1 MERHRI
7 TRYVEPLR
15 EGGSLPGLVEVDDD
29 GLYVVKLR
37 GAGQG
42 VRALVSEIVV
52 GELARAVGLRVPD
65 LALLELDDAIGRA
78 EPDPEIQE
86 LLRASVGDNVGLDFL
101 PASLPFAM
109 HVDRVIPP
117 EESAAVVWLDLLTTN
132 VDRTPRN
139 PNLLWWHG
147 HLWLIDHGAALYRQH
162 AATLDAT
169 QADRPFPQIADHVLL
184 PLLGADSD
192 ARVASLRAAHA
203 RLAPLLTPE
212 LLAGIV
218 DQVPVEWVG
227 EHDYAAYLSARA
239 DVVGRLLDEGTV
251 LEVTASATT
260 GPGTGGLPRGPE
272 ARLGLGPRVG
282 APPTEDAPGADAA
295 PGAGGDDAVDED
307 ELRRRASG
315 DGPVDHGYG
324 A

>member
-1 MERHRI
+1 VERHRI

-52 GELARAVGLRVPD
+52 GELARAIGLRVPTI
-65 LALLELDDAIGRA
+65 ALLELDDAIGRA
-78 EPDPEIQE
+78 EPDREIQD
-86 LLRASVGDNVGLDFL
+86 LLRGSVGDNVGLDFL
-101 PASLPFAM
+101 PASLPFAI
-109 HVDRVIPP
+109 HAGREVPVD
-117 EESAAVVWLDLLTTN
+117 EAAAVVWLDLLTTN

-139 PNLLWWHG
+139 TNLLWWHG

-184 PLLGADSD
+184 PLLGADAP
-192 ARVASLRAAHA
+192 ARAATLRAAHE
-203 RLAPLLTPE
+203 RLAPLLTPQ
-212 LLAGIV
+212 LLARVVGE
-218 DQVPVEWVG
+218 VPEDWAG
-227 EHDYAAYLSARA
+227 EHDYAAYLAARV
-239 DVVGRLLDEGTV
+239 DVVARVLDDDGA
-251 LEVTASATT
+251 LEQTTSAST

-272 ARLGLGPRVG
+272 ARFGLGPRVG
-282 APPTEDAPGADAA
+282 APKADTPAE
-295 PGAGGDDAVDED
+295 PGDDA
-307 ELRRRASG
+307 AG
-315 DGPVDHGYG
+315 G
-324 A
+324 ADR

>member
-52 GELARAVGLRVPD
+52 GELARALGLRVPV

-78 EPDPEIQE
+78 EPDPEIQA
-86 LLRASVGDNVGLDFL
+86 LLRGSVGDNVGLDFL
-101 PASLPFAM
+101 PASLPFAI
-109 HVDRVIPP
+109 HADRAVPV
-117 EESAAVVWLDLLTTN
+117 EEAAAVVWLDLLTTN

-162 AATLDAT
+162 AATLGPGE
-169 QADRPFPQIADHVLL
+169 ADRPFPQIADHVLL
-184 PLLGADSD
+184 PLLGAAGA
-192 ARVASLRAAHA
+192 ARVETLRTAHE
-203 RLAPLLTPE
+203 RLAPLLTTE
-212 LLAGIV
+212 TLAGIV
-218 DQVPVEWVG
+218 GQVPVDWAG
-227 EHDYAAYLSARA
+227 DHDYAGYLAARVE
-239 DVVGRLLDEGTV
+239 VVGRTLAQTDS
-251 LEVTASATT
+251 LEITGSATT

-272 ARLGLGPRVG
+272 AGRGLGPRVG
-282 APPTEDAPGADAA
+282 APKPKDGA
-295 PGAGGDDAVDED
+295 
-307 ELRRRASG
+307 
-315 DGPVDHGYG
+315 
-324 A
+324 

>member
-42 VRALVSEIVV
+42 VRALVAEIVV
-52 GELARAVGLRVPD
+52 GELARAIGLRVPD
-65 LALLELDDAIGRA
+65 LALLELDDAIGRP
-78 EPDPEIQE
+78 EPDPEIQA

-101 PASLPFAM
+101 PASLPFAV
-109 HVDRVIPP
+109 HADRAVPV
-117 EESAAVVWLDLLTTN
+117 EEAAAVVWLDLLTTN

-162 AATLDAT
+162 AATLDGT

-184 PLLGADSD
+184 PLLGADAA
-192 ARVASLRAAHA
+192 ARLATLRAAHA

-212 LLAGIV
+212 LLASV
-218 DQVPVEWVG
+218 VAEVPAEWVG
-227 EHDYAAYLSARA
+227 DHDYAAYLAARVG
-239 DVVGRLLDEGTV
+239 VVGRFLEASEGIEITGS
-251 LEVTASATT
+251 AST
-260 GPGTGGLPRGPE
+260 GPGTGGLPRGPG

-282 APPTEDAPGADAA
+282 APKPAA
-295 PGAGGDDAVDED
+295 PDAQ
-307 ELRRRASG
+307 
-315 DGPVDHGYG
+315 GPD
-324 A
+324 ATA